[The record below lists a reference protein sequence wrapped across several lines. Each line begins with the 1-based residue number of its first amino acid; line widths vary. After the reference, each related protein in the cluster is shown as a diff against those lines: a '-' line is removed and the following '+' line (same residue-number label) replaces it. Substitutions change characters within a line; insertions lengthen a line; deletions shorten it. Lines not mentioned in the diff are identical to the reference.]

1 MLAMRKLL
9 AVILVLTSLFIFSAN
24 VSAQEKI
31 NSFKSDIT
39 INKDG
44 TIDIAETI
52 NYDFGSQ
59 YRHGIFRNI
68 PYLKTNNQGKK
79 FELKFKIE
87 GVADEKGASYKYPI
101 SRTAGNLQIKIGDPE
116 RTITGI
122 HTYVIKYNVS
132 GALTYFSDHDELY
145 WNATGNDWT
154 VPIEQV
160 SSTIR
165 LPGQVGTENVRLTCY
180 TGVSGSTAA
189 DCAGKYEQNQA
200 VFNVSR
206 QLGSNEGLTI
216 VVGFPKKIV
225 AVLEP
230 QEYISFWDSWF
241 GKILKFLLFSLLI
254 ITVIFWVVVYPI
266 WIIIK
271 WYKYGRDPK
280 VGGPV
285 TAWFDPPK
293 TATGRPLTPA
303 ETGTLID
310 ETVQQRDISA
320 MIVDLARRGYLQI
333 EEKKKKDFY
342 LRKKKE
348 FTGDRTLQSFEKNLL
363 TGIFGQKAEVRIK
376 DEHLSTD
383 VEKVKAELY
392 EKLVEEKFFP
402 KNPQSIRN
410 FYILITVLALMT
422 FNLPLFLVALI
433 FGRAMPAKTLSGA
446 QAANVAKSL
455 KNFLSSQERQLTF
468 QAKKQLMFEK
478 LLPFAIAF
486 GVEKIWAERF
496 KDISL
501 KQPDWYT
508 GYQAGSF
515 NSLVFT
521 NSLNSSLRSFA
532 SAATPTSSSSG
543 FSSGFSGGSS
553 GGGGGGGGGGSW

>member
-9 AVILVLTSLFIFSAN
+9 AVILILISFFILSTK

-31 NSFKSDIT
+31 SSFKNDIT

-44 TIDIAETI
+44 TISITETI
-52 NYDFGSQ
+52 SYDFGSQ

-68 PYLKTNNQGKK
+68 PYLKTNSQGKK

-87 GVADEKGASYKYPI
+87 KVTDEKGASYKYTI
-101 SRTAGNLQIKIGDPE
+101 SRTAGDLQIKIGDPDK
-116 RTITGI
+116 TITGI
-122 HTYVIKYNVS
+122 HTYTIKYNVS

-145 WNATGNDWT
+145 WNVTGNDWT

-160 SSTIR
+160 SATIG
-165 LPGQVGTENVRLTCY
+165 LPSQVEVEKVHLACY
-180 TGVSGSTAA
+180 TGGSGSTAA
-189 DCAGKYEQNQA
+189 DCTGKYEQNQA
-200 VFNVSR
+200 IFSVSR
-206 QLGSNEGLTI
+206 QFGSSEGLTI
-216 VVGFPKKIV
+216 VVGFPKNIV
-225 AVLEP
+225 TVLEP

-241 GKILKFLLFSLLI
+241 GKILKFLFFSLLVI
-254 ITVIFWVVVYPI
+254 VVIFWVVVYPI

-271 WYKYGRDPK
+271 WYIYGRDPK
-280 VGGPV
+280 VGGPT

-293 TATGRPLTPA
+293 TASGRPLTPA

-310 ETVQQRDISA
+310 ETAQQRDISA

-333 EEKKKKDFY
+333 EERKKSDFY
-342 LRKKKE
+342 LHKKKE
-348 FTGDRTLQSFEKNLL
+348 FAGDRVLQSFEKNLL
-363 TGIFGQKAEVRIK
+363 TGIFGHEAEVRIK
-376 DEHLSTD
+376 DKHLYTD
-383 VEKVKAELY
+383 VEKVKSELY
-392 EKLVEEKFFP
+392 DKLVEEKFFP

-433 FGRAMPAKTLSGA
+433 FGRAMPAKTLIGS
-446 QAANVAKSL
+446 QATNIAKSL
-455 KNFLSSQERQLTF
+455 RNFLSSQERQLTF
-468 QAKKQLMFEK
+468 QAKKQMMFEK
-478 LLPFAIAF
+478 LLPFAVAF

-496 KDISL
+496 KDINL

-521 NSLNSSLRSFA
+521 NSLNSSLSSFA